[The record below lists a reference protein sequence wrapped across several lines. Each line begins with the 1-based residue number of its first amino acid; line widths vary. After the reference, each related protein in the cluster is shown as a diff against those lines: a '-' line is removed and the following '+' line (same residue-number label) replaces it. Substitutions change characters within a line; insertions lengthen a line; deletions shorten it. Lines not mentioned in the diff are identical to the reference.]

1 MELLIPIGLILV
13 GLALVA
19 VEITLVPGTN
29 VIGVMGVIGA
39 ATGVVVAFVEGGMV
53 GGMGALIGTILAGA
67 ALGYLLYESGA
78 WNRFVLTDSIRRDA
92 EADQAEE
99 VSRTS
104 LIGRTGI
111 AATPLR
117 PEGVVDLGGERV
129 EARTEGAFV
138 AAGSAVRVV
147 AIDRQRAVVRL
158 EG

>member
-53 GGMGALIGTILAGA
+53 GGVGALIGTILAGA

>member
-19 VEITLVPGTN
+19 VEVTLVPGTN
-29 VIGVMGVIGA
+29 VVGVIGVIGA
-39 ATGVVVAFVEGGMV
+39 ATGVVIAFVEGGAMGGLSALV
-53 GGMGALIGTILAGA
+53 GTLLAGG
-67 ALGYLLYESGA
+67 ALGYLLWESGA
-78 WNRFVLTDSIRRDA
+78 WSRFVLTDSLRRGPSDPEA
-92 EADQAEE
+92 EL
-99 VSRTS
+99 SRAA
-104 LIGRTGI
+104 LIGRTGT

-117 PEGVVDLGGERV
+117 PEGVVDLDGERV

-147 AIDRQRAVVRL
+147 AIDRHRAVVRV